1 MKNKLFSLLL
11 AGIATLTIQA
21 QTDYAKL
28 GIERKVL
35 FTMNKNEICTYVNT
49 RNLQKGASLAKSEMY
64 VEDTVKKV
72 KTYVLNGERI
82 KSTNEDI
89 EYVHGSTYNGCMERD
104 SIILQYGRYSDENDS
119 AYISFGDR
127 VFGPYHNTYLEA
139 YDYQPEWEEFFF
151 TQNSEVVRE
160 DDGYHWNIILRHD
173 HDGMEYRMEVG
184 KQGRTFFQCPNR
196 KHTVNIMGNDVYKI
210 RLDNT
215 SYTLDSVKP
224 DSNHLFYH
232 DWKNN
237 TIAVVKVYD
246 DGNCVIRYGLFYDG
260 EIDGLIF
267 DCYGGYYI
275 DKGKVRTIAQNQYFD
290 FDTRTIKDIPQQPK
304 EEYYE
309 YSIEPDRREYVLG
322 SDGVGFRIYVK
333 DTPKDNAKIVENILK
348 DNRLG
353 YNIWDE
359 KHQHRLFTIP
369 GLGYILVDGM
379 AVKADYPLLATLN
392 TYVNAFRWVVVEGNQ
407 VVYYSYQIP

>member
-35 FTMNKNEICTYVNT
+35 FTMNKNEVCTKVET
-49 RNLQKGASLAKSEMY
+49 RNLQKGAKDAKSEMY

-82 KSTNEDI
+82 KSTCVDTG
-89 EYVHGSTYNGCMERD
+89 YLVGSTYNDCMERD
-104 SIILQYGRYSDENDS
+104 SIILEYGRYSDENDS
-119 AYISFGDR
+119 AYISFGDK
-127 VFGPYHNTYLEA
+127 VFGPYHRTSRDANDYLS
-139 YDYQPEWEEFFF
+139 EWEEFFF
-151 TQNSEVVRE
+151 CQKGEKIT
-160 DDGYHWNIILRHD
+160 DGGYARYITFRHD
-173 HDGMEYRMEVG
+173 YDGMEYRMKLG
-184 KQGRTFFQCPNR
+184 KQGRTFFQSPNR

-224 DSNHLFYH
+224 DSNHWFYNNL
-232 DWKNN
+232 KNN

-246 DGNCVIRYGLFYDG
+246 DGNCVIRYGLFEDSEGDFY
-260 EIDGLIF
+260 
-267 DCYGGYYI
+267 CYGEYYI

-309 YSIEPDRREYVLG
+309 YHISSDYISYYGRDDDG
-322 SDGVGFRIYVK
+322 SSNYVK
-333 DTPKDNAKIVENILK
+333 DTPKDNAKIVENNLK

-353 YNIWDE
+353 YNICDE
-359 KHQHRLFTIP
+359 KHQHRLFTVQ
-369 GLGYILVDGM
+369 GLGYILVDGI
-379 AVKADYPLLATLN
+379 AVKADYPLMAS
-392 TYVNAFRWVVVEGNQ
+392 YNAYANCFRWVVVEGNQ

>member
-35 FTMNKNEICTYVNT
+35 FTMNKNEICTYVGT
-49 RNLQKGASLAKSEMY
+49 RNLQKGAKDAKSEMY

-82 KSTNEDI
+82 KAANVDE
-89 EYVHGSTYNGCMERD
+89 EFLQGSTYNGCMERD
-104 SIILQYGRYSDENDS
+104 SVILEYGRYSDENDS
-119 AYISFGDR
+119 AYISFADR
-127 VFGPYHNTYLEA
+127 VFGPYEWTSLGA
-139 YDYQPEWEEFFF
+139 YDYQSEWEEFFF
-151 TQNSEVVRE
+151 TQNSEVVTE
-160 DDGYHWNIILRHD
+160 SSGYHWNIILRHD
-173 HDGMEYRMEVG
+173 HDGMEYRMEEG
-184 KQGRTFFQCPNR
+184 KQGRTFFQSPNR
-196 KHTVNIMGNDVYKI
+196 KHTVNIMGSDVYKI

-224 DSNHLFYH
+224 NNAHWFY
-232 DWKNN
+232 DNPKNN
-237 TIAVVKVYD
+237 TIAVVKVFD
-246 DGNCVIRYGLFYDG
+246 DGNCIIRYGLFFNG

-267 DCYGGYYI
+267 NCYGGYYI

-309 YSIEPDRREYVLG
+309 YRIS
-322 SDGVGFRIYVK
+322 SDYISYEGRDDDGRSNYVK

-359 KHQHRLFTIP
+359 KHQHNLFTIP

-392 TYVNAFRWVVVEGNQ
+392 TYVNAFRWVVVEGNE